1 MAPLEN
7 GRYGPRGP
15 QHLIVLFLMAVAMLF
30 ILLRTR
36 QPAYADPL
44 YDKEYPKPKAR
55 NPLPCSPPLGGKPFL
70 LAFWSFLFWGVAFV
84 LGVLWPAGARFPL
97 GAARGSLLE
106 GRQPLWR
113 SSTKV
118 GIYGLALNPKR
129 WKFGW
134 PPAKQQ
140 VGGKKICW
148 PSSWAQ
154 PLQGYTYHH
163 PHLAHAATLTPFRCV
178 GGAIHA

>member
-1 MAPLEN
+1 MRL
-7 GRYGPRGP
+7 PRKVTFP
-15 QHLIVLFLMAVAMLF
+15 HHQVLHQTPEITGFV
-30 ILLRTR
+30 TT
-36 QPAYADPL
+36 
-44 YDKEYPKPKAR
+44 
-55 NPLPCSPPLGGKPFL
+55 CSPPIHPPLSWCSSAPGVQERVRREIIEHAVPGVPVTPLDLLTCYTHALTHGLGKM
-70 LAFWSFLFWGVAFV
+70 AEEHANI
-84 LGVLWPAGARFPL
+84 
-97 GAARGSLLE
+97 
-106 GRQPLWR
+106 
-113 SSTKV
+113 KV